1 MLRELDRFDPVD
13 RDHPLNRGRFAWWLA
28 PTGMNVGRMFV
39 DLMGRYHATP
49 RGNPAP
55 WVANGNAQGVVLDG
69 STNDFIANCPAP
81 ALTQFTVGVRYVP
94 LSGFTSASR
103 HLFQRC
109 AAANTWNS
117 QRQCGVSWLTA
128 GQLRTD
134 SQSGYVVYGY
144 HTPTEGVEYQY
155 VIAVDETNISVSD
168 AYVNGVKITASRT
181 AGARNSVD
189 AYPFLIGSGN
199 ALNRGPELI
208 SEVFLYDRLLSAA
221 EIAQLYDQQKRGY
234 PDVLRRSSGLV
245 YSFGSPAFNPWWVSP
260 SAVVGSGVA

>member
-1 MLRELDRFDPVD
+1 MLLVNRE
-13 RDHPLNRGRFAWWLA
+13 HPLNRNRFAWWLA
-28 PTGMNVGRMFV
+28 TSGATGGKMFW
-39 DLMGRYHATP
+39 DLMGRYPALP
-49 RGNPAP
+49 RGSAMP
-55 WVANGNAQGVVLDG
+55 WVANGNVQGAILDG
-69 STNDFIANCPAP
+69 STNDFVANCPAP
-81 ALTQFTVGVRYVP
+81 ALSQFTVGVRYVP

-109 AAANTWNS
+109 VAANTWNS
-117 QRQCGVSWLTA
+117 QRQCGVSWLSA

-134 SQSGYVVYGY
+134 SQSGYVVYGH

-155 VIAVDETNISVSD
+155 VIAVDETNISASD
-168 AYVNGVKITASRT
+168 VYVNGVKITSTRT

-199 ALNRGPELI
+199 AINRGPELI

-234 PDVLRRSSGLV
+234 PDMLV
-245 YSFGSPAFNPWWVSP
+245 RPRTTLFSPPAAGFSPWWVGP